1 MGRQALGAPLSTNAL
16 PSGTVRLALLLAA
29 LVCVHCAD
37 DRRVS
42 SRNDAGSIDASVDAS
57 RVDASLP
64 DAWRVDASVDAGTD
78 ARLDAGARD
87 AGTDAGV
94 DSGRATGL
102 DPELDV
108 PPAEN
113 ESCETPGASCGGAR
127 VCRFYDESEGR
138 CESCTEC
145 GNLFDPCT
153 SGDDCDI
160 LFVCFRGSCT
170 NICLLGTFQCGGEED
185 CIDVGH
191 PTHGACRPGF

>member
-1 MGRQALGAPLSTNAL
+1 VGRIGVLEDATLGV
-16 PSGTVRLALLLAA
+16 VRIALLLVAS
-29 LVCVHCAD
+29 LCLHCGD
-37 DRRVS
+37 ERRIS
-42 SRNDAGSIDASVDAS
+42 SPRDAGASDSSVDAS
-57 RVDASLP
+57 A
-64 DAWRVDASVDAGTD
+64 VDAGRLDGSLDGGSSD
-78 ARLDAGARD
+78 AGRDAGAGSDAGVRD
-87 AGTDAGV
+87 AGRDAGM
-94 DSGRATGL
+94 DAGRATGL
-102 DPELDV
+102 DPELDL

-113 ESCETPGASCGGAR
+113 EACETPGASCGGAR

-145 GNLFDPCT
+145 GNLFDPCA

-170 NICLLGTFQCGGEED
+170 NICLLGTFQCGAEED

>member
-1 MGRQALGAPLSTNAL
+1 MRLTLLFAAFLSL
-16 PSGTVRLALLLAA
+16 
-29 LVCVHCAD
+29 HCGD

-42 SRNDAGSIDASVDAS
+42 SRLDAGAPS
-57 RVDASLP
+57 DASL
-64 DAWRVDASVDAGTD
+64 DATFDAARTDAGSVDAGSTD
-78 ARLDAGARD
+78 AGSFDAGRD
-87 AGTDAGV
+87 AGSDSGGRDSGVDAGT
-94 DSGRATGL
+94 STGL

-113 ESCETPGASCGGAR
+113 EICETPGASCGGVR
-127 VCRFYDESEGR
+127 LCRFYDETQGR

-170 NICLLGTFQCGGEED
+170 NICLLGTFQCGAEED